1 MPIWKQRLFTRLQN
15 QQSAEGGEGG
25 GGTAVDPAVQ
35 AQIDAAVSAAVA
47 TATTG
52 LANKN
57 RELLGSLKAS
67 KESLAA
73 FEGIDPQAVRT
84 ILAHFAS
91 TEEAS
96 LIAAGKVDEVLE
108 KRTAR
113 MKSSYESE
121 TKKER
126 EAREAAEARANK
138 FSKRVF
144 ENGIRAAASEA
155 GLHQYAIEDA
165 LYRAATTFSL
175 DDDGNPAPADGV
187 YGKDGK
193 PLTLKEWFADQKE
206 KAPHWFPAQ
215 ASGSG
220 ATQSAS
226 GGNGKTIRE
235 AAFNALT
242 PKQRAAAMASG
253 MTVIS

>member
-1 MPIWKQRLFTRLQN
+1 MPTFLKLRFARLQN
-15 QQSAEGGEGG
+15 AQAAEGGEAGSG
-25 GGTAVDPAVQ
+25 PADPAIQ
-35 AQIDAAVSAAVA
+35 AQIDAAVTAAVHA
-47 TATTG
+47 ATTG
-52 LANKN
+52 LASKN

-84 ILAHFAS
+84 ILANFAS

-96 LIAAGKVDEVLE
+96 LIAAGKVDEVLA
-108 KRTAR
+108 KRTER
-113 MKSSYESE
+113 MKAGFESE
-121 TKKER
+121 TQKER
-126 EAREAAEARANK
+126 AAREAAEARASK

-155 GLHQYAIEDA
+155 GLHQYAVEDA
-165 LYRAATTFSL
+165 LYRAAATFAL
-175 DDDGNPAPADGV
+175 DDDGNPAAADGV

-215 ASGSG
+215 PGGSG
-220 ATQSAS
+220 ASQSKAPT
-226 GGNGKTIRE
+226 GGRTIRQ
-235 AAFNALT
+235 AAFDALT
-242 PKQRAAAMASG
+242 PKERAAAMAG
-253 MTVIS
+253 GARVID